1 MDRTSLLSGETHTCV
16 TFAVNA
22 STPSPIT
29 PSTKKVKECSP
40 NLATLTL
47 INSQFVIPRQRSQQ
61 LDRHRTH
68 RRQYIKTHHR
78 SKPRPPYPSVECYT
92 NGLYSKI

>member
-1 MDRTSLLSGETHTCV
+1 MGTTSLLSGETHTCV

-22 STPSPIT
+22 STPSPIN

-40 NLATLTL
+40 NLATPTL
-47 INSQFVIPRQRSQQ
+47 IIISSSHVSGASNSI
-61 LDRHRTH
+61 DIARTGGN
-68 RRQYIKTHHR
+68 ILKLITAL
-78 SKPRPPYPSVECYT
+78 SPGPPYPSVECYT

>member
-1 MDRTSLLSGETHTCV
+1 MCDIRGKCQHA
-16 TFAVNA
+16 FAYKPLNQKSKRV
-22 STPSPIT
+22 
-29 PSTKKVKECSP
+29 
-40 NLATLTL
+40 LAQPGQANF
-47 INSQFVIPRQRSQQ
+47 NSHFVIPRQRSQQ

-78 SKPRPPYPSVECYT
+78 PKPRPPYPSVECYT